1 MKFLALIPAR
11 YASTRFPGKPLADLM
26 GKPMIQHVYE
36 KAHAVFDACYVAT
49 DDPRIEQAVLSFGGR
64 VVMTSSEHPSG
75 TDRCREALVEVE
87 RETGTAFD
95 VVVNIQGDEPF
106 VSREQLEL
114 IQQCFA
120 DSGTDIATLVKP
132 FGPQEDVFN
141 PNSPKVVV
149 SAQGYALYFSRSVI
163 PYRRGVEPQQW
174 QEGFKYLKHI
184 GMYAYRTGVLHRI
197 TDLPRGVLEQCESRL
212 VIFSGPGIWEIGE
225 KRYLCQVISFFCGSS
240 ELHRVTSLFCK
251 FLPPCTIK
259 MPFRV
264 RRLPNCARS
273 DVSSGSRRRCAS
285 KNWQTRYSNYPPAS
299 NRPFLNPHPM
309 PNCRSNRQV

>member
-114 IQQCFA
+114 IQQCFE
-120 DSGTDIATLVKP
+120 DSGTDIATLVRKRM
-132 FGPQEDVFN
+132 
-141 PNSPKVVV
+141 
-149 SAQGYALYFSRSVI
+149 FSI
-163 PYRRGVEPQQW
+163 PTL
-174 QEGFKYLKHI
+174 LKWW
-184 GMYAYRTGVLHRI
+184 
-197 TDLPRGVLEQCESRL
+197 SR
-212 VIFSGPGIWEIGE
+212 
-225 KRYLCQVISFFCGSS
+225 
-240 ELHRVTSLFCK
+240 HRVMHSISAVRLSLTS
-251 FLPPCTIK
+251 
-259 MPFRV
+259 
-264 RRLPNCARS
+264 A
-273 DVSSGSRRRCAS
+273 VSSH
-285 KNWQTRYSNYPPAS
+285 SNGRKDS
-299 NRPFLNPHPM
+299 NT
-309 PNCRSNRQV
+309 

>member
-11 YASTRFPGKPLADLM
+11 YASPRFPGKPLADLM

-114 IQQCFA
+114 IQQCFE

-197 TDLPRGVLEQCESRL
+197 TDLPRGVLEQCESLEQLRWL
-212 VIFSGPGIWEIGE
+212 ENGFKVKVAET
-225 KRYLCQVISFFCGSS
+225 LS
-240 ELHRVTSLFCK
+240 ESLAIDTPQD
-251 FLPPCTIK
+251 LEA
-259 MPFRV
+259 
-264 RRLPNCARS
+264 ARAFMARN
-273 DVSSGSRRRCAS
+273 GG
-285 KNWQTRYSNYPPAS
+285 
-299 NRPFLNPHPM
+299 L
-309 PNCRSNRQV
+309 